1 MAKKPDLHSAYNLK
15 TPEDSVRLYHDWAET
30 YDEDFAKNSSY
41 QLPEAVAEAFVRAE
55 GTGHVLDIGAGTG
68 LVGEALRALGVP
80 KIDGTDISPTML
92 AEAAMKGC
100 YDTLFESDLTAEL
113 HIESNLYDGII
124 SAGTFTH
131 GHVGPDAFDEILRI
145 AKPGAVF
152 AITINAEHFEANGF
166 AAKLAALSDQIQS
179 LILHKT
185 PIYAESRTDEHA
197 KDEALIAVFRKT

>member
-1 MAKKPDLHSAYNLK
+1 
-15 TPEDSVRLYHDWAET
+15 
-30 YDEDFAKNSSY
+30 
-41 QLPEAVAEAFVRAE
+41 
-55 GTGHVLDIGAGTG
+55 
-68 LVGEALRALGVP
+68 
-80 KIDGTDISPTML
+80 ML

-100 YDTLFESDLTAEL
+100 YENLFESDLTAAL
-113 HIESNLYDGII
+113 DIESNLYDGII

-166 AAKLAALSDQIQS
+166 AAKLAALSDQIKS

-185 PIYAESRTDEHA
+185 PIYAESRTVEHA
-197 KDEALIAVFRKT
+197 KDEALFAVFLKT